1 MLDKVI
7 SLLSY
12 ESFTVVF
19 VALNAFALLLCA
31 YDKYAARIGGE
42 RVPEKDFILLCLF
55 GASTGMLLGMTVFH
69 HKTKKPKFYIGVPV
83 IFIAQALFY
92 IITVY

>member
-1 MLDKVI
+1 MLSKVY

-12 ESFTVVF
+12 ENFTLVF
-19 VALNAFALLLCA
+19 ICLNLFTLLLCA
-31 YDKYAARIGGE
+31 YDKYAARISSQ
-42 RVPEKDFILLCLF
+42 RVPEKDFIILCLL
-55 GASTGMLLGMTVFH
+55 GGVPGMLIGMTVFH
-69 HKTKKPKFYIGVPV
+69 HKTKKPKFYLGVPI